1 MLIGNGR
8 FVIHRKLGAGG
19 MGVVYE
25 AVDRERGAAVA
36 LKTLQQAS
44 PTGVSRFKREFR
56 ALADVIHPNLV
67 SLYELFADENE
78 IFFTMELVQGAHF
91 SHFVRPTVEGAPLEP
106 SESLHFT
113 ENTRNLGGHSG
124 AFPRAAP
131 RRPTGSPSEE
141 HTDSL
146 SQAERIQHVT
156 LPTHPETPSALA
168 PRTLDVARLRLAL
181 RQLAE
186 GVAAIHD
193 AGMLHRDLKPSN
205 VLVTQSGRV
214 VILDFGLVSV
224 LADEGRV
231 GDDRPLEGTV
241 AFMSPE
247 QAARVP
253 LSPASDWYG
262 VGAMLYHAL
271 TGRPP
276 FVGDRVDMIMAKVQ
290 HDPPPPVSLNPDVPL
305 DLDRLAMR
313 LLHRDPQKRP
323 GAAELLAELGSA
335 EKPRV
340 HTSLG
345 STPHPGESIVGR
357 EVQLAELRDALVATR
372 AGAPLLAHVRGPSG
386 MGKSRLLRAFTEESA
401 GLGALVLSGRCYER
415 ESMPFKALD
424 SLIDALARHL
434 LAVPALELEGLAPR
448 DSMALARLF
457 PVLRQVEAF
466 TSARRRAVVAPNPQE
481 LRRRAFGAL
490 RELCARLAD
499 RQPLIVCIDDVQWGD
514 ADSAQLIASLLRP
527 PDAPAALLLIGH
539 RSEDAEESE
548 FLRELSGA
556 ATASID
562 VRHIE
567 VGPLAPDEA
576 RRLARAHLVKLDIDE
591 ERLDWLV
598 RESQG
603 IPFFVEEL
611 ARAAREESESNAPSS
626 PEMGGLL
633 RARLSRLLE
642 PAARLLSIIAVAGR
656 PVPQDLAMR
665 AAEVDD
671 PAMLQVLKAA
681 TLVRTRMV
689 AGTRLLE
696 SYHDR
701 VRETAFAMLS
711 PDEVRERHHRL
722 AVVYEASPTPD
733 PEALAQH
740 LAGAGD
746 ALRAAEFAV
755 IAAQRAE
762 QALAFERAAQL
773 YRMALALDPA
783 CGRHVRVA
791 LGEALA
797 HAGRGAEAAD
807 ALLSAVE
814 GAPPAEGLDLRG
826 RAAAQLLFAGHMDRG
841 LALLE
846 EILGHIGMHMART
859 PGRAILSLAWQR
871 AGLKLRGLGFK
882 ERHESELPA
891 TQLKKVDVT
900 FAVAEGLGTAD
911 PIRAADFHARHL
923 RLALDAG
930 ELRRVM
936 RALCGE
942 VAFLTVRG
950 VSASKRRIDLCQ
962 RIDEMATRLGDP
974 ASLGLAAG
982 ARGVSAINIGLF
994 AEACTFLGKA
1004 EQIFR
1009 DQCTGHRW
1017 EIATAQIFGLFAAVL
1032 QGRVREVIQRFPVLL
1047 EEAGARGDLYTATTL
1062 QAALGFYVPLA
1073 RDEPEA
1079 AYRAIEDALGRWSA
1093 AGFTLQHA
1101 NGLNSLTYVDLY
1113 SGDPARALARVR
1125 ATWPAV
1131 KKSLLLRVE
1140 VMRSLL
1146 MSLLGRATLA
1156 EGART
1161 GSSALVDE
1169 ADRIGAQMA
1178 REPALHCIGN
1188 GLAVR
1193 ACCAIVRA
1201 DRAAALP
1208 LLAEAEAMLERA
1220 ELGLNL
1226 VMLRRAHGRF
1236 IGGAEGDAMVSA
1248 ADTFMRAEG
1257 LQVPERIVRMFAP
1270 TGRD

>member
-1 MLIGNGR
+1 VLLGRGR

-25 AVDRERGAAVA
+25 AIDRESGTAVA
-36 LKTLQQAS
+36 LKTLRQAS
-44 PTGVSRFKREFR
+44 PTGVARFKREFR

-78 IFFTMELVQGAHF
+78 IFFTMELVQGAPF

-113 ENTRNLGGHSG
+113 AREPG
-124 AFPRAAP
+124 AGFPRAHH
-131 RRPTGSPSEE
+131 SSEE
-141 HTDSL
+141 RTEQLDHRSVAT
-146 SQAERIQHVT
+146 A
-156 LPTHPETPSALA
+156 PETPRSLVGQA
-168 PRTLDVARLRLAL
+168 PPRSVDLPRLRLAL

-214 VILDFGLVSV
+214 VILDFGLVSM
-224 LADEGRV
+224 LADEGRA

-271 TGRPP
+271 TGKPP
-276 FVGDRVDMIMAKVQ
+276 FTGDRVDMIMAKVQ
-290 HDPPPPVSLNPDVPL
+290 HDPPPPLALNPDAPL
-305 DLDRLAMR
+305 DLDELAMK
-313 LLHRDPQKRP
+313 LLHRDPTRRP
-323 GAAELLAELGSA
+323 GASEILRALGSAAQPRSHFSLASTPAPGESMVGRERQLAELG
-335 EKPRV
+335 
-340 HTSLG
+340 
-345 STPHPGESIVGR
+345 
-357 EVQLAELRDALVATR
+357 DALVATR
-372 AGAPLLAHVRGPSG
+372 AGAPVLAHVRGPSG
-386 MGKSRLLRAFTEESA
+386 MGKSRLLRAFAEEA
-401 GLGALVLSGRCYER
+401 GALGALVLQGRCYER

-434 LAVPALELEGLAPR
+434 VGVPALELEGVVPR

-457 PVLRQVEAF
+457 PVLRQIEAF
-466 TSARRRAVVAPNPQE
+466 TSSRRRAVVAPNPQE
-481 LRRRAFGAL
+481 LRRRAFAAL

-499 RQPLIVCIDDVQWGD
+499 RQPLIVSIDDVQWGD
-514 ADSAQLIASLLRP
+514 ADSAQLLASLLRP
-527 PDAPAALLLIGH
+527 PDAPAALFLLGH
-539 RSEDAEESE
+539 RAEDAADSE
-548 FLRELSGA
+548 FLRELEGA
-556 ATASID
+556 ASAAVD
-562 VRHIE
+562 VRE
-567 VGPLAPDEA
+567 VELGPLAPEEA
-576 RRLARAHLVKLDIDE
+576 RRLARAHLTRVELDD
-591 ERLDWLV
+591 ERLERLV
-598 RESQG
+598 QESQG

-611 ARAAREESESNAPSS
+611 ARAAREESESSAPGT

-633 RARLSRLLE
+633 RARMARLLE

-656 PVPQDLAMR
+656 PVAQDLVMR

-681 TLVRTRMV
+681 TLVRTRLV
-689 AGTRLLE
+689 AGIRLVE
-696 SYHDR
+696 CYHDR
-701 VRETAFAMLS
+701 VRETAAAQLT
-711 PDEVRERHHRL
+711 PAEVRERHHRL

-755 IAAQRAE
+755 IAAQRAA

-773 YRMALALDPA
+773 YRLALSLDPA
-783 CGRHVRVA
+783 QGQTVRAA

-797 HAGRGAEAAD
+797 NAGRGAEAAD
-807 ALLSAVE
+807 ALLQAAE
-814 GAPPAEGLDLRG
+814 GAPPAERLDLRG

-846 EILGHIGMHMART
+846 DILEHIGMHMATT
-859 PGRAILSLAWQR
+859 PERALLSLAWQR
-871 AGLKLRGLGFK
+871 SKLKLHGLGFK

-900 FAVAEGLGTAD
+900 FAVAEALGTAD

-930 ELRRVM
+930 EVRRVM
-936 RALCGE
+936 RALTGE
-942 VAFLTVRG
+942 AGFLSARGIPVARKVD
-950 VSASKRRIDLCQ
+950 ALCQ
-962 RIDEMATRLGDP
+962 RIDEMAARLGDP
-974 ASLGLAAG
+974 SSLGLATG
-982 ARGVSAINIGLF
+982 TRGLCAINMGRFGQASTYL
-994 AEACTFLGKA
+994 ARA
-1004 EQIFR
+1004 EQILR

-1032 QGRVREVIQRFPVLL
+1032 LGRVREVIQRLPVLL

-1073 RDEPEA
+1073 RDDPEA
-1079 AYRAIEDALGRWSA
+1079 AYQAIDEALARWSA
-1093 AGFTLQHA
+1093 TGFTLQHA
-1101 NGLNSLTYVDLY
+1101 NGLNSLAYVDLY
-1113 SGDPARALARVR
+1113 RGDAARAHARVR
-1125 ATWPAV
+1125 EAWP
-1131 KKSLLLRVE
+1131 KLKRSLLLRVE
-1140 VMRSLL
+1140 VMRSLML
-1146 MSLLGRATLA
+1146 SLLGRTTLA
-1156 EGART
+1156 EGARS
-1161 GSSALVDE
+1161 GAARLVDE
-1169 ADRIGAQMA
+1169 ADRIGARLA
-1178 REPALHCIGN
+1178 REPAAHCVGN
-1188 GLAVR
+1188 GLALR
-1193 ACCAIVRA
+1193 ACCAIVRGE
-1201 DRAAALP
+1201 RARALP
-1208 LLAEAEAMLERA
+1208 LLADAAAALERG
-1220 ELGLNL
+1220 ELRLNL
-1226 VMLRRAHGRF
+1226 VMLRRAHGQLV
-1236 IGGAEGDAMVSA
+1236 GGAEGEAMVA
-1248 ADTFMRAEG
+1248 EADAFMRGEG
-1257 LQVPERIVRMFAP
+1257 LAAPERIVRMFMP
-1270 TGRD
+1270 TGVEEGSSK